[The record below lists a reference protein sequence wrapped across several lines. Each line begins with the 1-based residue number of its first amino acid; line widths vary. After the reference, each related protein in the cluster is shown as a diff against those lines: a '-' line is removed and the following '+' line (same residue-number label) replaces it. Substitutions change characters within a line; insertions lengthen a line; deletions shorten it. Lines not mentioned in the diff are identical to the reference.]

1 MSKLLDK
8 AKELLTK
15 HDDKVDKGLGK
26 VGEQVDQR
34 TGQKHT
40 EQIDQ
45 GVQGARKH
53 TGEGDTTAR

>member
-8 AKELLTK
+8 AKELLAK

-26 VGEQVDQR
+26 VGEQADQR
-34 TGQKHT
+34 TGQQYT
-40 EQIDQ
+40 EQIDR
-45 GVQGARKH
+45 GVQSARKY